1 MFAILQHLRQHQ
13 ENRAKEKH
21 RSIFVKTFAE
31 SDRAPSPKG
40 PHTKLRNRH
49 TPVVDSHTVRILDR
63 FLHLHHFSARHVEVS
78 SPYHGTDQQVLA
90 GAVHHVRHL
99 GPHAQEARC
108 VGFVPSCTVVSCSHG
123 LTTPARLMQC
133 LRWTTL
139 SHKKSSSAPSA
150 SASWNRSRTRYRA
163 LLSAKVTPH
172 VRTHCSLLVQLK
184 SGVCGEFF
192 FLYGFSPIP
201 CWTLVFS
208 CAGSNGLLLVSTAP
222 WMRVAIW

>member
-31 SDRAPSPKG
+31 ATALHLQRDPTQSFGIDKPA
-40 PHTKLRNRH
+40 
-49 TPVVDSHTVRILDR
+49 VDSLTVRILDR

-108 VGFVPSCTVVSCSHG
+108 VGFVPSCTVVSYSHG

-192 FLYGFSPIP
+192 FLYGFSPISP
-201 CWTLVFS
+201 CWILVFL

>member
-1 MFAILQHLRQHQ
+1 MRKATALHLQR
-13 ENRAKEKH
+13 
-21 RSIFVKTFAE
+21 
-31 SDRAPSPKG
+31 DP
-40 PHTKLRNRH
+40 TKLRNRH
-49 TPVVDSHTVRILDR
+49 KPAVDSHTVRILDR

-108 VGFVPSCTVVSCSHG
+108 VGFVPSCTVVSYSHG

-163 LLSAKVTPH
+163 LLSAKVTPE
-172 VRTHCSLLVQLK
+172 CENSL
-184 SGVCGEFF
+184 
-192 FLYGFSPIP
+192 FSP
-201 CWTLVFS
+201 
-208 CAGSNGLLLVSTAP
+208 CAAEKRRLRRVLLLVRLLAYSLLDSCVF
-222 WMRVAIW
+222 MRWL